1 MPERSKTVS
10 NGDDVRTQEEN
21 LVYRAKLHWIVVV
34 GPLLCVA
41 VIALF
46 AAGST
51 HPQLAALM
59 KIWMGIAVIWVA
71 AAVISYL
78 ISELG
83 VTEGRIF
90 GKVGF
95 LKGKLVEINLS
106 DVKGISITQDAFGR
120 VFGYGS
126 LVIDRR
132 NEPPA
137 RIGKIADPERLRD
150 VVADKLSAVRTGD

>member
-10 NGDDVRTQEEN
+10 NGHDVRTPEEN
-21 LVYRAKLHWIVVV
+21 VVYRAKLHWIVVV

-41 VIALF
+41 IIALI

-71 AAVISYL
+71 ASVISYL

-90 GKVGF
+90 GKIGF
-95 LKGKLVEINLS
+95 LQGRLVEINLS
-106 DVKGISITQDAFGR
+106 DVKGISVTQGALGR

-137 RIGKIADPERLRD
+137 RIGKIANPERLRD
-150 VVADKLSAVRTGD
+150 VVTEKLSEVRAAD

>member
-1 MPERSKTVS
+1 MTEQS
-10 NGDDVRTQEEN
+10 

-41 VIALF
+41 VIAF
-46 AAGST
+46 IAAGST
-51 HPQLAALM
+51 HPQLAELM

-71 AAVISYL
+71 ASVISYL
-78 ISELG
+78 ISQLG
-83 VTEGRIF
+83 VTEDRIF

-95 LKGKLVEINLS
+95 LKGKLVEISLS
-106 DVKGISITQDAFGR
+106 DVKGISITQGAFGR
-120 VFGYGS
+120 VLGYGS

-137 RIGKIADPERLRD
+137 RIGKIADPQRLRD
-150 VVADKLSAVRTGD
+150 AVSEKLSEIRAGD